1 MCVALHKRGE
11 PFCDALRALLEM
23 IYSGE
28 ERVTVKLKE
37 GA

>member
-1 MCVALHKRGE
+1 MCLALHKRSE
-11 PFCDALRALLEM
+11 PFYDALRALLEM

-28 ERVTVKLKE
+28 GRVTVKLKE